1 MLEDKYELIYVCTY
15 VCVSLG
21 QRNDANMSIFC
32 GSGGNG
38 VNMCIYCNIGC
49 AFCIVSSASE
59 GTLLHIQYMLV
70 FAPVLGCLA
79 QWRDCCVEVFVLQ

>member
-1 MLEDKYELIYVCTY
+1 MYVCTY

-38 VNMCIYCNIGC
+38 VNMCIYI
-49 AFCIVSSASE
+49 
-59 GTLLHIQYMLV
+59 L
-70 FAPVLGCLA
+70 
-79 QWRDCCVEVFVLQ
+79 